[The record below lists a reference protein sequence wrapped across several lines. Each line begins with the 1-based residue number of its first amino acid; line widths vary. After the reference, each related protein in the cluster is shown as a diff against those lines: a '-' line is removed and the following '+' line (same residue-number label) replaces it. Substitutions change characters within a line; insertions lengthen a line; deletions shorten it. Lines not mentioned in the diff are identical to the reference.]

1 MLTSP
6 DLLYSSSFRDYYVLK
21 QDYTNLTTLLYN
33 PLRLSL
39 ENVTNK

>member
-21 QDYTNLTTLLYN
+21 QDYTNITTLLYK
-33 PLRLSL
+33 PISLSI